1 MRRIVFGSRLS
12 ALSDD
17 VFNHLFRS
25 YHGEIDAYFLRN
37 TRNAALAEDLTQETF
52 ARLAVMGTAISAV
65 KQKRPYLYRIARNL
79 LIDHLRRSGRL
90 SVGQPESIAMD
101 CVPDRAPSPEDL
113 VSASEQSK
121 YMLAALMRLPQRT
134 RQVFVLT
141 RLDGLSYGET
151 ATALNISESTVQKH
165 LAMATA
171 HMMQHLET
179 DHRRR

>member
-1 MRRIVFGSRLS
+1 
-12 ALSDD
+12 
-17 VFNHLFRS
+17 
-25 YHGEIDAYFLRN
+25 
-37 TRNAALAEDLTQETF
+37 
-52 ARLAVMGTAISAV
+52 
-65 KQKRPYLYRIARNL
+65 
-79 LIDHLRRSGRL
+79 
-90 SVGQPESIAMD
+90 
-101 CVPDRAPSPEDL
+101 
-113 VSASEQSK
+113 
-121 YMLAALMRLPQRT
+121 MLAALMRLPQRT